1 MKDSIDL
8 SALVR
13 DNIRRLKPYS
23 SARSEFAG
31 SAEVFLDANEN
42 AFGSPAGNGYNRYPD
57 PLQKELKERVAEMN
71 GLDPSQ
77 IFVGNGS
84 DEAIDLLFRIFC
96 EPGRDE
102 CVVCPPTY
110 GMYRV
115 SADINDVAVKE
126 VPLTSDFQLD
136 VDAILNSVTT
146 NTKLIFICSPNNP
159 TGNLMRRGDVISIAE
174 KFRGIVVIDEA
185 YIHFSTRKRWTLQA
199 EPPALAGGKDLA
211 ADQGELASDVSPPAH
226 AASELTAESFAS
238 EMSRL
243 PNIVILQ
250 TFSKAWA
257 MAGLRV
263 GLAFASEQIIDL
275 MNRVKP
281 PYNVSGIAQ
290 QAVLEALGKRGEID
304 AWIGETI
311 GERTRL
317 NNALAE
323 FEFVQKVHPTDAN
336 FLLVA
341 TTNANAIYQYLVDE
355 CIVVRNRNSVA
366 MCEGC
371 LRITVGTAEE
381 NDRLLTSLGNYEG

>member
-317 NNALAE
+317 NNALVE